1 MLSVFDIEEISYRL
15 KKVLQRGTSGF
26 RVTSPTPTPSAHTR
40 RARISDRARLA
51 RERHEHLLRDIL
63 RELRIPAHPPQRRG
77 IHAVEVPPHQ
87 LRKRALVS
95 GGDEAAEQDGIGV
108 FRHGFCMATA
118 ELKTEQS
125 FLPRRI

>member
-1 MLSVFDIEEISYRL
+1 VPR
-15 KKVLQRGTSGF
+15 
-26 RVTSPTPTPSAHTR
+26 HR
-40 RARISDRARLA
+40 RRFP

-87 LRKRALVS
+87 LRKRPLVARR
-95 GGDEAAEQDGIGV
+95 DEAEEQDGIGV

-125 FLPRRI
+125 FLPGRL